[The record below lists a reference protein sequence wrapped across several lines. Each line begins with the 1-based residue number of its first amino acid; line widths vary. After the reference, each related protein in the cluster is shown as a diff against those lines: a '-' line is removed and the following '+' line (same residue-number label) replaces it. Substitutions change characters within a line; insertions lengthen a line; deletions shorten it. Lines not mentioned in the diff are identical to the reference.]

1 MADLRGCIGRADR
14 AVGRAE
20 AWFLGTLVAAMT
32 ITTLL
37 QVVFRYVL
45 NDPLVWS
52 EELARYLFVW
62 IALVGAGAAVRTGGH
77 FGLDLFYRKLP
88 AAARTRVAALVS
100 AVVAMFAATLLV
112 QGIRETV
119 QASVQFAPSLQIR
132 MHWAYAAIPLGA
144 TLMLWHLAARWVT
157 SGFGAHPGVP
167 PPGRP

>member
-1 MADLRGCIGRADR
+1 MGGLREHIGRADR

-20 AWFLGTLVAAMT
+20 AWSLGTLVAAMT

-37 QVVFRYVL
+37 QVIFRYVL

-88 AAARTRVAALVS
+88 AAARARAAGLVS
-100 AVVAMFAATLLV
+100 AVIAVFAATLLV
-112 QGIRETV
+112 QGIRETA
-119 QASVQFAPSLQIR
+119 QASLQFAPSLQVR
-132 MHWAYAAIPLGA
+132 MHWAYAAIPVGA
-144 TLMLWHLAARWVT
+144 SLMLWHLAARWAT
-157 SGFGAHPGVP
+157 NGFGAHPGVP
-167 PPGRP
+167 PSGSH